1 MNGEAERRAVW
12 LSWRIGQEVQATRR
26 TLGWSQRGLG
36 VRAGVPQS
44 TVWRIEHGSR
54 HANIETLCRITT
66 ALALDLNVRAF
77 PSTRVRIRD
86 ERQLARIGFITAR
99 ASTLWHPQL
108 ESESLRIPRTPG
120 RSTSCSRPR
129 SKWSR
134 SRSRVISRTSRLSCA
149 AIWQAGSA
157 CGARVSSRPV
167 RACAPGYAAPPR
179 DRQGPCFPRRP
190 DVARIVATHLGLD
203 SVGQR
208 CRGRWNPVAAPGRR
222 VGAPPTALSHGLS
235 HEWIRPPTPRGS
247 HAFDSPVA
255 PTRPERP
262 PFAAIGGFLIHL
274 REQMHDSRWKTVVL
288 IRRGITAPS
297 GQLRGRRRGIPRA
310 GRRGSRGAATG
321 RGRSARG

>member
-108 ESESLRIPRTPG
+108 EVRVTPDPADARAIDLVLSSAVEVVAVEVEGDLADFQAQLRRDLASGICLRRESLVPSGSCLRSRIRGASAGSSGTMLPSSPG
-120 RSTSCSRPR
+120 RCPHRRDTSGPR
-129 SKWSR
+129 FGR
-134 SRSRVISRTSRLSCA
+134 ATLSGEMESCGCPRAPRRCA
-149 AIWQAGSA
+149 ANGVESWVES
-157 CGARVSSRPV
+157 
-167 RACAPGYAAPPR
+167 
-179 DRQGPCFPRRP
+179 
-190 DVARIVATHLGLD
+190 
-203 SVGQR
+203 
-208 CRGRWNPVAAPGRR
+208 
-222 VGAPPTALSHGLS
+222 
-235 HEWIRPPTPRGS
+235 
-247 HAFDSPVA
+247 
-255 PTRPERP
+255 
-262 PFAAIGGFLIHL
+262 
-274 REQMHDSRWKTVVL
+274 
-288 IRRGITAPS
+288 
-297 GQLRGRRRGIPRA
+297 
-310 GRRGSRGAATG
+310 
-321 RGRSARG
+321 

>member
-149 AIWQAGSA
+149 PIWPSGICLRRESLVPSGSCLRSRIRGASAGSSGTMLPSSPGRCPHRRDTSGPRFGRA
-157 CGARVSSRPV
+157 TLSGEMESCGCP
-167 RACAPGYAAPPR
+167 RA
-179 DRQGPCFPRRP
+179 PRR
-190 DVARIVATHLGLD
+190 
-203 SVGQR
+203 
-208 CRGRWNPVAAPGRR
+208 CAANG
-222 VGAPPTALSHGLS
+222 VESWVES
-235 HEWIRPPTPRGS
+235 
-247 HAFDSPVA
+247 
-255 PTRPERP
+255 
-262 PFAAIGGFLIHL
+262 
-274 REQMHDSRWKTVVL
+274 
-288 IRRGITAPS
+288 
-297 GQLRGRRRGIPRA
+297 
-310 GRRGSRGAATG
+310 
-321 RGRSARG
+321 